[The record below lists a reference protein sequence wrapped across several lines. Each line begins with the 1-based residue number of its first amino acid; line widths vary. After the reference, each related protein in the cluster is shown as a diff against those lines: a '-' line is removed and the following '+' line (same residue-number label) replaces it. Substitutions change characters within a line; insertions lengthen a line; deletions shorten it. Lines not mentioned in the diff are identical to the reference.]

1 MFTRFDESGLRNVE
15 TAMAYRQKVLEAGGS
30 RPAEELVTDFL
41 GRPISFETYADR
53 LRGKDSEL

>member
-1 MFTRFDESGLRNVE
+1 MRNVKI
-15 TAMAYRQKVLEAGGS
+15 ARAYRDKVLSPGGS

-53 LRGKDSEL
+53 LRGTGKTLGGDN